1 MNKTFL
7 FTALATVLSTAHA
20 EGLTQPVVSQPAAM
34 PTTAMPAVMPA
45 TPQTPAVIDCKYRI
59 TAETNSISDATL
71 TAWVNKAAVQSFNF
85 NPTSIDQ
92 ELTDLKFCY
101 TDAGW
106 IGFND
111 ALQKSG
117 NINAIKTTVPLQ
129 VIYQN
134 DKQKITQLL
143 DIDVLV
149 GRKPSGDLGILQM
162 IATPRPSALPAAPI
176 EPVAAPV
183 TPDQSAQ
190 QTAPAADTAPAIA
203 H

>member
-1 MNKTFL
+1 MDGTIK
-7 FTALATVLSTAHA
+7 LASVKDN
-20 EGLTQPVVSQPAAM
+20 Q
-34 PTTAMPAVMPA
+34 
-45 TPQTPAVIDCKYRI
+45 
-59 TAETNSISDATL
+59 
-71 TAWVNKAAVQSFNF
+71 WKA
-85 NPTSIDQ
+85 
-92 ELTDLKFCY
+92 
-101 TDAGW
+101 
-106 IGFND
+106 
-111 ALQKSG
+111 
-117 NINAIKTTVPLQ
+117 TVPLQ